1 MISARCI
8 SRPNSFDSPPLRP
21 VIRPCSDGNS
31 GALPTP
37 TGSDARKPRSSPA
50 IGLHQRLVGPSR
62 RDGQRARRHSRQ
74 VLVPLTFLL
83 KSRSLR
89 HLRPAQ
95 MVGFAQQ
102 NGAKHRRRDENEVR
116 RSAAEMGRVQRECR
130 APAEGCQSPPSPPVF
145 FPNWKEYC
153 PPESRDC
160 GTKAGHALCD
170 NLHLCCLFHP
180 F

>member
-1 MISARCI
+1 
-8 SRPNSFDSPPLRP
+8 

-89 HLRPAQ
+89 QP
-95 MVGFAQQ
+95 FAMRK
-102 NGAKHRRRDENEVR
+102 AATPEPWRRRADHIQSPGRDENEVR
-116 RSAAEMGRVQRECR
+116 RSAAEKGR
-130 APAEGCQSPPSPPVF
+130 AG
-145 FPNWKEYC
+145 KGY
-153 PPESRDC
+153 PEEPGRR
-160 GTKAGHALCD
+160 L
-170 NLHLCCLFHP
+170 LVFHP
-180 F
+180 GAASLRTGARLREGAQSAVRNACATRSISARGSRWFVAIVCH